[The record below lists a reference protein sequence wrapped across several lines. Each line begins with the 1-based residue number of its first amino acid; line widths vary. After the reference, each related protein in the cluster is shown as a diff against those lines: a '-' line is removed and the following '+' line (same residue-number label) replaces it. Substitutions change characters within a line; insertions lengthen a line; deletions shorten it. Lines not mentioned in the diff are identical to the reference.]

1 MCPKGTPDQVN
12 QEVAS
17 RKQRAEQGLGQ
28 VDAAKKSVEPLR
40 DDSDRRIKV
49 ARAEED
55 IRRSQAESKVR
66 DNVTITFVVSFMVL
80 IFLVSVAIC
89 VAPFLELE
97 EKRIGYLFEVV
108 KVLSPFLALVLG
120 YYFGSNV
127 GPK

>member
-1 MCPKGTPDQVN
+1 MN